1 MNKKNEGVPRK
12 TLPDKMLVKKTLP
25 DKMLVN
31 KPATIVIFIL
41 ACLSVYN
48 RYLTFIL
55 TFVELIN
62 DIYKLNIKNIYN
74 YYRKLFKIKL
84 TSYFSV

>member
-1 MNKKNEGVPRK
+1 VNKKNEGVPRK
-12 TLPDKMLVKKTLP
+12 TLPDKILVKKRYY
-25 DKMLVN
+25 N
-31 KPATIVIFIL
+31 IIFIL
-41 ACLSVYN
+41 AWLSVYN
-48 RYLTFIL
+48 RYLTFIFI
-55 TFVELIN
+55 FVELIN